1 MCFGIIKIR
10 CIFALTNISSF
21 GIIKIRCI
29 FALTNISK
37 MITKKK
43 IYLKDL
49 AEILSGVYEK
59 TDPDGEIAYL
69 QTKDCTDAVIIK
81 YASRVLLTAKMQKNL
96 LQEGDILFASKG
108 VNYLSVV
115 FREQEKAVASTSFF
129 VIRLKSPIVTSEYL
143 CWFLC
148 QPSVKAYFKSNQAGS
163 ATPLIH
169 KPAVENLEIPV
180 PSLEEQKTIVAI
192 ARLSKREMELQ
203 QAIIEKKQTIVQQLL
218 MNKIK

>member
-1 MCFGIIKIR
+1 
-10 CIFALTNISSF
+10 
-21 GIIKIRCI
+21 
-29 FALTNISK
+29 

-43 IYLKDL
+43 IYLKNL

-69 QTKDCTDAVIIK
+69 QTKDCTDIVITK
-81 YASRVLLTAKMQKNL
+81 YASRVLQTPKMQKYL
-96 LQEGDILFASKG
+96 LQDGDILFASKG

-115 FREQEKAVASTSFF
+115 FHDQKKAVASTSFF
-129 VIRLKSPIVTSEYL
+129 VIRLKSPAVTPEYL
-143 CWFLC
+143 CWFLR
-148 QPSVKAYFKSNQAGS
+148 QPSVRAYFKSNQAGS

-192 ARLSKREMELQ
+192 ARLSQREMELQ

>member
-1 MCFGIIKIR
+1 MITTEK
-10 CIFALTNISSF
+10 TNI
-21 GIIKIRCI
+21 KE
-29 FALTNISK
+29 
-37 MITKKK
+37 
-43 IYLKDL
+43 L

-59 TDPDGEIAYL
+59 TTPDGEVAYI
-69 QTKDCTDAVIIK
+69 QTKDCTDSVNTR
-81 YASRVLLTAKMQKNL
+81 YASRVSLAPKIQKNL
-96 LQEGDILFASKG
+96 LQEGDILFAAKG
-108 VNYLSVV
+108 GNFSSVV
-115 FREQEKAVASTSFF
+115 FRGQEKAVASTSFF

>member
-1 MCFGIIKIR
+1 
-10 CIFALTNISSF
+10 
-21 GIIKIRCI
+21 
-29 FALTNISK
+29 

-43 IYLKDL
+43 ILLKEF
-49 AEILSGVYEK
+49 AKILSGVYEK

-69 QTKDCTDAVIIK
+69 QTKDCADIVITK
-81 YASRVLLTAKMQKNL
+81 YASRVLQTPKMQKYL
-96 LQEGDILFASKG
+96 LQDGDILFASKG

-115 FREQEKAVASTSFF
+115 FHNQKKAVASTSFF
-129 VIRLKSPIVTSEYL
+129 VIRLKSPIVTPEYL
-143 CWFLC
+143 CWFLR
-148 QPSVKAYFKSNQAGS
+148 QPSVRAYFKSNQAGS

>member
-1 MCFGIIKIR
+1 
-10 CIFALTNISSF
+10 
-21 GIIKIRCI
+21 
-29 FALTNISK
+29 

-115 FREQEKAVASTSFF
+115 FREQEKAVASTSF
-129 VIRLKSPIVTSEYL
+129 S
-143 CWFLC
+143 
-148 QPSVKAYFKSNQAGS
+148 
-163 ATPLIH
+163 
-169 KPAVENLEIPV
+169 
-180 PSLEEQKTIVAI
+180 
-192 ARLSKREMELQ
+192 
-203 QAIIEKKQTIVQQLL
+203 
-218 MNKIK
+218 

>member
-1 MCFGIIKIR
+1 
-10 CIFALTNISSF
+10 
-21 GIIKIRCI
+21 
-29 FALTNISK
+29 

-43 IYLKDL
+43 THLRNL

-69 QTKDCTDAVIIK
+69 QTKDCTDEVIIK

-129 VIRLKSPIVTSEYL
+129 VIRLKSPVVTPEYL
-143 CWFLC
+143 CWFLR
-148 QPSVKAYFKSNQAGS
+148 QPSIKAYFKSNQAGS

-192 ARLSKREMELQ
+192 ARLSKRAMELQ

>member
-1 MCFGIIKIR
+1 MC
-10 CIFALTNISSF
+10 F

-192 ARLSKREMELQ
+192 ARLLKREMELHQ
-203 QAIIEKKQTIVQQLL
+203 VIIEKKQTIVQQLL